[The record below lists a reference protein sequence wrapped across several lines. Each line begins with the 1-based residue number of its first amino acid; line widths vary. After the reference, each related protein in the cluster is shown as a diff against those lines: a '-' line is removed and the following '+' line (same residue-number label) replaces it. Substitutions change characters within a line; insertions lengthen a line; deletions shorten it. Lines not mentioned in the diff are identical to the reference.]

1 MNGGQCIKYFIP
13 IGLVARKAVTESLAC
28 WKHGFAEQIT
38 DLSLVDDDA
47 FNVVI
52 NGYDYDSEE
61 SLKTVIDAYLKVR
74 CGASYF
80 DVDGADISC
89 WLDKNSKFKAIE
101 LNLNMDDVEYNTSL
115 IRFSIEQFITKLKPK
130 YKISGLILTLQGGS
144 VSLDELEAY
153 MTIPRN
159 ALDDGITF
167 ITNTCFFESAEEQIM
182 TLYFAIK
189 YDF

>member
-13 IGLVARKAVTESLAC
+13 IGQVARKAVIESLVC

-101 LNLNMDDVEYNTSL
+101 LELSLKDVEYNTSL
-115 IRFSIEQFITKLKPK
+115 IIFSIEQFITRLKPK
-130 YKISGLILTLQGGS
+130 YKISGLILTLQGES
-144 VSLDELEAY
+144 VSLDELEEY
-153 MTIPRN
+153 MTISRN
-159 ALDDGITF
+159 FLDDDITF

-182 TLYFAIK
+182 TLSFAIK
-189 YDF
+189 NNF